1 MKSILNLEMAN
12 YVSPEIVVDAFQAK
26 LGRDEDV
33 SVIQFQSTNKDVA
46 NDLVQFIESGHDYIL
61 DADYSPAKNDQ
72 KKYNVFVEIA
82 RDEELPNKIM
92 KLVRDAEQVTGLLP
106 WKFRFHKEDQF
117 YHLDEVNLNRVI
129 PTTADQY
136 KFLTDDKVSD
146 DINQLFQESRATVK
160 RTGKEL
166 TMKTLYNKHTFII
179 EAVNVP
185 NKDING
191 IFRIDE
197 SSSSQAQYLVNWL
210 GDMYNIVKLDDVF
223 KISKEDKNIL
233 LRSEEL

>member
-1 MKSILNLEMAN
+1 M
-12 YVSPEIVVDAFQAK
+12 
-26 LGRDEDV
+26 
-33 SVIQFQSTNKDVA
+33 
-46 NDLVQFIESGHDYIL
+46 
-61 DADYSPAKNDQ
+61 
-72 KKYNVFVEIA
+72 FVEIA
-82 RDEELPNKIM
+82 RDEELPNKII

-185 NKDING
+185 NKNFIDCLPNDIVVEVPGILNKNGVNG
-191 IFRIDE
+191 IKLENYPSTFG
-197 SSSSQAQYLVNWL
+197 SLLNNQAGTIELTTDAVLNKSKQSAYQALLADPVVDDPASAEKLLDKMIVCQKEYLGYL
-210 GDMYNIVKLDDVF
+210 K
-223 KISKEDKNIL
+223 
-233 LRSEEL
+233 

>member
-1 MKSILNLEMAN
+1 MLI
-12 YVSPEIVVDAFQAK
+12 I
-26 LGRDEDV
+26 
-33 SVIQFQSTNKDVA
+33 
-46 NDLVQFIESGHDYIL
+46 
-61 DADYSPAKNDQ
+61 
-72 KKYNVFVEIA
+72 
-82 RDEELPNKIM
+82 

>member
-1 MKSILNLEMAN
+1 
-12 YVSPEIVVDAFQAK
+12 
-26 LGRDEDV
+26 
-33 SVIQFQSTNKDVA
+33 
-46 NDLVQFIESGHDYIL
+46 
-61 DADYSPAKNDQ
+61 
-72 KKYNVFVEIA
+72 
-82 RDEELPNKIM
+82 
-92 KLVRDAEQVTGLLP
+92 
-106 WKFRFHKEDQF
+106 
-117 YHLDEVNLNRVI
+117 
-129 PTTADQY
+129 
-136 KFLTDDKVSD
+136 
-146 DINQLFQESRATVK
+146 
-160 RTGKEL
+160 
-166 TMKTLYNKHTFII
+166 MKTLYNKHTFII